1 MKDTI
6 VIYES
11 GRKPRRSG
19 YITQRLLDELGSRQA
34 ALEWLNAQDRKQTI
48 VERELA

>member
-6 VIYES
+6 VIYQS

-19 YITQRLLDELGSRQA
+19 YITETLLRQLGSRQA
-34 ALEWLNAQDRKQTI
+34 ALEWLNAQDRKEPAQ
-48 VERELA
+48 